1 MTFHYDKT
9 IRGWLLGL
17 MIGSYLL
24 TAVHIVDSF
33 YPINSLSGIVK
44 SVPFLFF
51 GLTSFYYTRQFV
63 KFKSFDPVKECR
75 ILGIVSLVSM
85 PFILAGLPMLALIL
99 PSSAADFQ
107 PVFWTF
113 PINAGLLLAF
123 FGCQIAFCILNSRK
137 IRKGNEGLFA
147 SFSMG
152 NIAVLITG
160 IIVIYYVSGIVKSV
174 LAIGVTLQDE
184 PVAIAF
190 IRSFLL
196 FSFGTIIAMAVVYL
210 FLFFFSVLS
219 FLASRERKM
228 LTFREAIKSGSDIS
242 KKYQLS
248 FWMGIAISA
257 VFLLV
262 ALFSLFQLG
271 TSYLSLATLYAMLL
285 IVRVVL
291 FYWDKHILKKHQD
304 EYARFKACH
313 NMFFFAA
320 GMMFVYLAISII
332 FGAANHFAP
341 GSDSSAF
348 LAFGIFVPWAL
359 FKIFVGV
366 KKYRAA
372 RKDGSPQ
379 NYIDAYLD
387 ILMAIFTLANTVFLI
402 ASYIN
407 GGKPIAQMELGPA
420 ILVLVGIG
428 LVLINYV
435 YCAYVIIKVIVVGV
449 LGVRGKRRAYFE
461 KHHPELAAEE
471 ASPLPQEEGETEE
484 S

>member
-1 MTFHYDKT
+1 MDFHYDKT

-24 TAVHIVDSF
+24 TAVHIVDAF
-33 YPINSLSGIVK
+33 YPVNSLNGLFK
-44 SVPFLFF
+44 AVPFVFF
-51 GLTSFYYTRQFV
+51 GLVSFYYTRQFV

-75 ILGIVSLVSM
+75 LLGIVSLVSM
-85 PFILAGLPMLALIL
+85 PFVLAGIPLLSIGAPASVANL
-99 PSSAADFQ
+99 Q
-107 PVFWTF
+107 PIFWTF

-137 IRKGNEGLFA
+137 IKKGNEGLFA

-174 LAIGVTLQDE
+174 LAMGVNLQDE
-184 PVAIAF
+184 PAAIAF
-190 IRSFLL
+190 IRNFLL
-196 FSFGTIIAMAVVYL
+196 SSFGTIIAMAIVYL

-219 FLASRERKM
+219 FLASREEKM
-228 LTFREAIKSGSDIS
+228 LTFREAMKSGSKIS

-271 TSYLSLATLYAMLL
+271 TSYLSLVALYAMLL
-285 IVRVVL
+285 IVRIVL
-291 FYWDKHILKKHQD
+291 FYWDKDILKKHQD

-313 NMFFFAA
+313 YMFFFAA
-320 GMMFVYLAISII
+320 GMMFIYLALSII
-332 FGAANHFAP
+332 FGAANQIAP
-341 GSDSSAF
+341 TSDSSAF

-402 ASYIN
+402 ARFIN
-407 GGKPIAQMELGPA
+407 GGKPIEKMELGSA
-420 ILVLVGIG
+420 VLFLIGIG
-428 LVLINYV
+428 LVFANYV
-435 YCAYVIIKVIVVGV
+435 YSAYVIIKVIVVGV
-449 LGVRGKRRAYFE
+449 LGVRGKRRAYFDR
-461 KHHPELAAEE
+461 HHPELSAEE
-471 ASPLPQEEGETEE
+471 ASPLPQEEGKTEE